1 MSKLIKTILI
11 TGGSNGIGEGI
22 IKLSASKGH
31 NIIFTY
37 NKRSEKAKKIVI
49 KNKIKKDQILPIKI
63 DLEKH
68 SQIDTLFSKIIKKFG
83 RIDCLINNA
92 AYFVTR
98 KKFENISLDHAKKI
112 MNINFFANFKLSQKF
127 NQMNK
132 KSKEWKT
139 IINIS
144 STAAK
149 FGGIN
154 FTHYAPTKAAL
165 ENLTYGLSR
174 ELSEN
179 KIRVVNVAP
188 GIIDTRNLKLKSS
201 KADFQKIIANI
212 PNKRLGSPKDVA
224 NLIEFLIDEKSNYIN
239 GTTITISGGR

>member
-22 IKLSASKGH
+22 IKLLASKGH

-68 SQIDTLFSKIIKKFG
+68 SQIDTLFSKIIKRFG
-83 RIDCLINNA
+83 KIDCLINNA

-112 MNINFFANFKLSQKF
+112 MNINSKQYETYVVNSSHWMSEIGATL
-127 NQMNK
+127 
-132 KSKEWKT
+132 SKECDVAM
-139 IINIS
+139 IYYFDHDAREYRVSLRAFHEHIDVSEIS
-144 STAAK
+144 K
-149 FGGIN
+149 YFGGGG
-154 FTHYAPTKAAL
+154 HKKAAGFIL
-165 ENLTYGLSR
+165 PMSKHPETLFENTSHVAIDDFNDEDTEDVPYG
-174 ELSEN
+174 
-179 KIRVVNVAP
+179 
-188 GIIDTRNLKLKSS
+188 
-201 KADFQKIIANI
+201 AD
-212 PNKRLGSPKDVA
+212 
-224 NLIEFLIDEKSNYIN
+224 
-239 GTTITISGGR
+239 